1 MRFLASVA
9 DALAAA
15 PAILASPLLAASGF
29 DEVAGSVVTNTSV
42 TYYMNHL
49 YDIKLFAEK
58 GDNSFY
64 PVPLTESIRGVG
76 SPIGQFAEPTSGV
89 FKDWVACYKCW
100 PGTPTLS
107 SSQNTV
113 TTRLVP
119 EDAGHKEMDT
129 ALSGFI
135 HFPGGSNQDMTQ
147 GVKGGKPQ
155 TFNYSGI

>member
-64 PVPLTESIRGVG
+64 PVPLTYDIKAGFTCIFYLQVRYGPGEAIRST
-76 SPIGQFAEPTSGV
+76 SPSKLIG
-89 FKDWVACYKCW
+89 
-100 PGTPTLS
+100 LS
-107 SSQNTV
+107 L
-113 TTRLVP
+113 RFL
-119 EDAGHKEMDT
+119 
-129 ALSGFI
+129 
-135 HFPGGSNQDMTQ
+135 
-147 GVKGGKPQ
+147 
-155 TFNYSGI
+155 